1 MRTNICVAMFS
12 CQLVLGI
19 ITAEYVSVLCNYW
32 PCVSDNYTPTVYTR
46 AWAVTRDLITH
57 KLTPR
62 IIITE
67 ISITRVNKASYI

>member
-1 MRTNICVAMFS
+1 MMTNICVAMFS
-12 CQLVLGI
+12 CQSVLGI
-19 ITAEYVSVLCNYW
+19 ITAECVSVFCNYC
-32 PCVSDNYTPTVYTR
+32 PCVAGNYTPLVYTR

-67 ISITRVNKASYI
+67 I